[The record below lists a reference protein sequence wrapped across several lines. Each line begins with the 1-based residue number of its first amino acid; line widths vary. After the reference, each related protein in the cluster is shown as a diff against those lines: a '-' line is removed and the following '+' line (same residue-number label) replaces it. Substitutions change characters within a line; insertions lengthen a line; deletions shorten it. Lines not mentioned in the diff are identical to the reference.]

1 MHAAAACGLYP
12 GRGQLALQSDPLS
25 ATGDVITIVK
35 SLDCATKLQHAV
47 QPVVA
52 STLATSVVPNA
63 AWILHEADK
72 HVAAHA
78 LCRFCGGLASLHV
91 RSLRKHM
98 SHILKQPIPSSFQ
111 VHVLYSVVTCQPS
124 SYHEE
129 FDPT

>member
-72 HVAAHA
+72 HVALRMRCVVFIAVWLPFTCVHCEST
-78 LCRFCGGLASLHV
+78 CRTS
-91 RSLRKHM
+91 
-98 SHILKQPIPSSFQ
+98 
-111 VHVLYSVVTCQPS
+111 
-124 SYHEE
+124 
-129 FDPT
+129 